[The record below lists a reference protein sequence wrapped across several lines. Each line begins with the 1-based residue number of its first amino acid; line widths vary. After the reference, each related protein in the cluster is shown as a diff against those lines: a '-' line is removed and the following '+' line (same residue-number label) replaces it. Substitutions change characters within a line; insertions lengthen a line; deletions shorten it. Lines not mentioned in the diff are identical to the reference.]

1 MAEHSAVNGIVR
13 NHAHIILRAVIH
25 LTAAP
30 FSMAPTPIIEPAMT
44 CVVLTG
50 IPQWAVPSRTM
61 AEAVSAENPSIGRI
75 FMILVPMV
83 LTILQPPIMVPR
95 DIAA

>member
-1 MAEHSAVNGIVR
+1 MAVNGIVR
-13 NHAHIILRAVIH
+13 NQAHIIRRAVIH
-25 LTAAP
+25 RTPPP
-30 FSMAPTPIIEPAMT
+30 FSMAPTPIMEPAMT

-50 IPQWAVPSRTM
+50 IPKWAVPIRTM
-61 AEAVSAENPSIGRI
+61 AEAVSAENPSMGRI
-75 FMILVPMV
+75 FMIFVPIV